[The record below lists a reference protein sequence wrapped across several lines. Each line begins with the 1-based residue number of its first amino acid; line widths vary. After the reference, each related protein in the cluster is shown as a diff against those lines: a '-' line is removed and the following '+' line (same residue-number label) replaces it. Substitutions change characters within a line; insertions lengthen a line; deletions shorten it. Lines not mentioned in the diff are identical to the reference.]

1 MTEKRP
7 ILLSSLAEEPDLWR
21 REREAKTDRLKRELA
36 ALQIEHNIVINSQ
49 TSITRYNEHRSCLHG
64 IRSLASDENITNTR
78 SERRGNQKRMIAVK
92 KVVQTNSTLVNQGC
106 YASR

>member
-7 ILLSSLAEEPDLWR
+7 ILLSGLAEEPDLRR
-21 REREAKTDRLKRELA
+21 REREAKTGRLKRELA
-36 ALQIEHNIVINSQ
+36 ALQIEHNVVINSQ
-49 TSITRYNEHRSCLHG
+49 TSITRYNEYHSSLHG
-64 IRSLASDENITNTR
+64 VRSLALEENVTNTG

-92 KVVQTNSTLVNQGC
+92 KVVQTNFALVNQGR

>member
-7 ILLSSLAEEPDLWR
+7 ILLSDLAEEPDLRR

-36 ALQIEHNIVINSQ
+36 ALQIEHNVIINSQ
-49 TSITRYNEHRSCLHG
+49 TSITRYNEHRPCLHG
-64 IRSLASDENITNTR
+64 VRSLASYENITNTR

-92 KVVQTNSTLVNQGC
+92 KVV
-106 YASR
+106 